1 MLRTGTRQR
10 LADVI
15 SGQTD
20 PLMVSASLLTVFG
33 TMIVL
38 SGGVWDAVSHI
49 YNEPESFWT
58 VQHLVVYL
66 GVAMSA
72 AAALVALAVLRTTS
86 LRRFSQGVRVLL
98 VGTVLQV
105 ASGIGDSVSHEV
117 FGIDG
122 LVSFSHQPLEL
133 GLVLVTLAG
142 ILILKNIQNRRARKL
157 IPLSIVSFVVATS
170 WLGFNL
176 LLIAGG
182 TLMCLPIYEIF
193 SSGCA
198 IL

>member
-1 MLRTGTRQR
+1 MM
-10 LADVI
+10 A
-15 SGQTD
+15 
-20 PLMVSASLLTVFG
+20 SASLLTVFG

-49 YNEPESFWT
+49 YNEPEFFWT
-58 VQHLVVYL
+58 VQHTVIYL

-86 LRRFSQGVRVLL
+86 LHRFSLGVRVLL
-98 VGTVLQV
+98 AGTALQIT
-105 ASGIGDSVSHEV
+105 AGLGDSVSHDV

-133 GLVLVTLAG
+133 GLVLAALAG
-142 ILILKNIQNRRARKL
+142 LLILKNIQGGHAKKL
-157 IPLSIVSFVVATS
+157 VPFSIMSFIVATI
-170 WLGFNL
+170 WLGFSL
-176 LLIAGG
+176 MLIAGG